1 MYPNTNPILLIPD
14 DEYGERSVSVSL
26 DGDESELIFIDHTAG
41 EMSVRIY
48 IYNIETD
55 WATEYQNLK
64 HIFFFRRKIHCQ
76 LMSHMVV

>member
-1 MYPNTNPILLIPD
+1 MYPIPNTNPILLIPD

-48 IYNIETD
+48 VY
-55 WATEYQNLK
+55 L
-64 HIFFFRRKIHCQ
+64 
-76 LMSHMVV
+76 

>member
-1 MYPNTNPILLIPD
+1 MYPNTNNMYPNTNMYPIPNTNPILLIPD

-48 IYNIETD
+48 IFI
-55 WATEYQNLK
+55 
-64 HIFFFRRKIHCQ
+64 I
-76 LMSHMVV
+76 